1 MVGVGL
7 SICQLVRRC
16 IMRQL
21 WILPLFALVIG
32 CADSTFVEPD
42 IGTTPNLAAAEGA
55 KGQGNV
61 VKMVPLKMKGTWW
74 YAFEGDESVCDDVP
88 GTATIQFIGFEGN
101 ATHLGKV
108 TGTNVNCFGPGDPMS
123 REFLAQGG
131 EFKAANGDVL
141 IPFGTEATLSL
152 FGDYSFE
159 IGPVDFVGGT
169 GRFENATGWYR
180 LYGADAIGAGPFTMI
195 GEISSV
201 GSSK

>member
-1 MVGVGL
+1 
-7 SICQLVRRC
+7 
-16 IMRQL
+16 MRQL
-21 WILPLFALVIG
+21 WILPLLALAIG
-32 CADSTFVEPD
+32 CADSALVEPD
-42 IGTTPNLAAAEGA
+42 ISATQDLVTSE
-55 KGQGNV
+55 KGHAQGDV

-108 TGTNVNCFGPGDPMS
+108 TGTNVNCLGPGDPMS

-141 IPFGTEATLSL
+141 KVFGTEATLSVFPDL
-152 FGDYSFE
+152 SFE
-159 IGPVDFVGGT
+159 IGPVDLAGGT

-180 LYGADAIGAGPFTMI
+180 LYGADAIGAGPFTLT
-195 GEISSV
+195 GELSSV